1 MRSNTVQLAISKA
14 VSYEWIRNICGNV
27 NRVFLGNE
35 RRQSAKK
42 KIHVVTNTY
51 AIHPDKCE
59 RGSFRKMIGNVAL
72 DQKKEVLQKK
82 SLRFGFKSKVNQLV
96 MPF

>member
-1 MRSNTVQLAISKA
+1 MRSNTAQLAISKA
-14 VSYEWIRNICGNV
+14 VSYEWVRKICDIV
-27 NRVFLGNE
+27 NPIFLGNE
-35 RRQSAKK
+35 RQLNSKE

-59 RGSFRKMIGNVAL
+59 RASFRKMIGNVAL

-82 SLRFGFKSKVNQLV
+82 A
-96 MPF
+96 

>member
-1 MRSNTVQLAISKA
+1 MSGGRAPKRKFMLLQ
-14 VSYEWIRNICGNV
+14 
-27 NRVFLGNE
+27 
-35 RRQSAKK
+35 
-42 KIHVVTNTY
+42 NTY
-51 AIHPDKCE
+51 DIHPDKCE

>member
-1 MRSNTVQLAISKA
+1 MRSNTAQLAISKA
-14 VSYEWIRNICGNV
+14 VSYEWVRKICDIV
-27 NRVFLGNE
+27 NPIFLGNE
-35 RRQSAKK
+35 RQLNSKE

-82 SLRFGFKSKVNQLV
+82 V
-96 MPF
+96 